1 MENQKSIVLLHGAI
15 GDHRQMLPLATL
27 LSERYQV
34 FTPDFPGHGRDTI
47 NKRMDVDY
55 LVEFLKDYLIALN
68 YGPVQIFGFSMGGF
82 VATLCASRFPDLFS
96 SIITYGTKWQWSP
109 EIAEKE
115 VSMLD
120 ASKISTKL
128 PAFANKLEK
137 LHSGLGWK
145 NVLLATQNLM
155 LHLGQNN
162 ESLQA
167 EMFSMSKPVLI
178 LRGSYDKMVSRE
190 ESIAMEKMLQ
200 NGVYSEIPEF
210 SHSIEEID
218 NGLLLAAINK
228 NNMFWQFK

>member
-1 MENQKSIVLLHGAI
+1 MEKQKSIILLHGAI

-34 FTPDFPGHGRDTI
+34 FTPDFPGHGNDTI
-47 NKRMDVDY
+47 NNRLDIEY
-55 LVEFLKDYLIALN
+55 LVEFLKDYLSLHVNGQAF
-68 YGPVQIFGFSMGGF
+68 IFGFSMGGY
-82 VATLCASRFPDLFS
+82 VATLCAARYPDLIG
-96 SIITYGTKWQWSP
+96 SIITYGTKWKWSP

-120 ASKISTKL
+120 AAKISTKL
-128 PAFANKLEK
+128 PAFTEKLEK

-162 ESLQA
+162 ETLFI
-167 EMFSMSKPVLI
+167 EMASVSIPLLI
-178 LRGSYDKMVSRE
+178 LRGSHDKMVSLE
-190 ESIAMEKMLQ
+190 ESIAMAKMLQ

-210 SHSIEEID
+210 THSIEEID
-218 NGLLLAAINK
+218 NGLLLAEINK
-228 NNMFWQFK
+228 NNMFWQFE

>member
-1 MENQKSIVLLHGAI
+1 MMK
-15 GDHRQMLPLATL
+15 TL
-27 LSERYQV
+27 
-34 FTPDFPGHGRDTI
+34 
-47 NKRMDVDY
+47 VDY
-55 LVEFLKDYLIALN
+55 QNSNGKIYGLN
-68 YGPVQIFGFSMGGF
+68 
-82 VATLCASRFPDLFS
+82 
-96 SIITYGTKWQWSP
+96 P

-120 ASKISTKL
+120 AAKISTKL
-128 PAFANKLEK
+128 PAFTEKLEK

-210 SHSIEEID
+210 IHNIEQVDNILLLTEIKKH
-218 NGLLLAAINK
+218 GLLE
-228 NNMFWQFK
+228 